1 MSSPSDREYLLTLES
16 VREQAQHVY
25 DAAVN
30 GHLNNFIYDATKLDA
45 AADYVVSLIL
55 RDWKPEMFS
64 QIPPHGR
71 WQHFNAG
78 GVPRLDPLIEQWK
91 THGIDEVEISRRV
104 VDVIVVSVLLDAGA
118 GDHWTFTDRDG
129 VKIGRS
135 EGLAVASLSAFN
147 SNIFGE
153 YCVDARLLAE
163 LDSEKLANA
172 MQSTES
178 NPLLG
183 MESRTELLR
192 RLGRSLLSNKK
203 FYVDDS
209 CRPGHLID
217 YMLKNGSTGDALDF
231 KVLWSLL
238 QDLLIPT
245 WPEGR
250 TTVAGAAIGD
260 AWPLKVL
267 ADQKQVLH
275 IQPFHKLTQWLAY
288 SLTSAIQRLLSKDWV
303 NMDILTGLPEYRN
316 GGLFVDMQVL
326 VLKPEVL
333 EAGLKQSG
341 KTLPEYNADG
351 DVIVEWRAMTV
362 ILLDIVAK
370 MVNEKIAQRCGPG
383 VSLLSLA
390 QILEAGTWK
399 AGRELAKQ
407 HRASLNACS
416 PILMSSDGTLF

>member
-16 VREQAQHVY
+16 VREQARHVY

-78 GVPRLDPLIEQWK
+78 GVPRLDSLIEQWK
-91 THGIDEVEISRRV
+91 TNGIDEIETARRV
-104 VDVIVVSVLLDAGA
+104 IDIIVVSVLLDAGA
-118 GDHWTFTDRDG
+118 GDHWTFTDENG

-147 SNIFGE
+147 SNIFGKS
-153 YCVDARLLAE
+153 CVDAHLLSE
-163 LDSEKLANA
+163 LDSAKLASA
-172 MQSTES
+172 MQSTDT

-192 RLGRSLLSNKK
+192 RLGRSLLSNKG
-203 FYVDDS
+203 FYVDES

-217 YMLKNGSTGDALDF
+217 YMLKNGSAGDAFDF

-260 AWPLKVL
+260 AWPLKIL
-267 ADQKQVLH
+267 ADQKQVLP

-326 VLKPEVL
+326 ALKPEVL

-341 KTLPEYNADG
+341 KTLPEYDAVG

-362 ILLDIVAK
+362 VLLDIVAK
-370 MVNEKIAQRCGPG
+370 MANEKIAQRCGPD
-383 VSLLSLA
+383 VSPLSLA

-407 HRASLNACS
+407 YRASLNACS

>member
-1 MSSPSDREYLLTLES
+1 MSTSSDREYLLTLES
-16 VREQAQHVY
+16 VREQARQVY

-30 GHLNNFIYDATKLDA
+30 DNLNNFIYDATKLDA

-55 RDWKPEMFS
+55 RDWQPEMFGK
-64 QIPPHGR
+64 IPPHGR

-78 GVPRLDPLIEQWK
+78 DVPRLDSLIEQWK
-91 THGIDEVEISRRV
+91 TAGVDEIEISRRV
-104 VDVIVVSVLLDAGA
+104 IDVIVVSVLLDAGA
-118 GDHWTFTDRDG
+118 GDHWTFTEND

-135 EGLAVASLSAFN
+135 EGLAVASLSAFRAG
-147 SNIFGE
+147 IFGK

-163 LDSEKLANA
+163 LDSGKLAAA
-172 MQSTES
+172 MQSTDS

-203 FYVDDS
+203 FYVDES

-217 YMLKNGSTGDALDF
+217 YMLKNGSTGNAFDF
-231 KVLWSLL
+231 KVLWGLL

-250 TTVAGAAIGD
+250 TTVAGVAIGD

-267 ADQKQVLH
+267 ADKQVLP

-288 SLTSAIQRLLSKDWV
+288 SLTSAIQLLLSKDWI
-303 NMDILTGLPEYRN
+303 NMEILTGLPEYRN

-326 VLKPEVL
+326 TLKPDVL

-341 KTLPEYNADG
+341 KTLPEYDAVG

-362 ILLDIVAK
+362 VLLDIVAK
-370 MVNEKIAQRCGPG
+370 MVNDKIAQRYGSS
-383 VSLLSLA
+383 VSPLSLA

-399 AGRELAKQ
+399 AGRELAKE

>member
-104 VDVIVVSVLLDAGA
+104 VDIIVVSVLLDAGA

-153 YCVDARLLAE
+153 SCVDARLLAE

-172 MQSTES
+172 MQ
-178 NPLLG
+178 N
-183 MESRTELLR
+183 
-192 RLGRSLLSNKK
+192 
-203 FYVDDS
+203 
-209 CRPGHLID
+209 

-326 VLKPEVL
+326 ALKPEVL
-333 EAGLKQSG
+333 EAGLKQGG

>member
-1 MSSPSDREYLLTLES
+1 MPCKVQNQIRFLVWKAGLNYCDDLEDLCSRIKNSMS
-16 VREQAQHVY
+16 VRVVGPVISLVRFRFSLQLTILSY
-25 DAAVN
+25 
-30 GHLNNFIYDATKLDA
+30 LD
-45 AADYVVSLIL
+45 YI
-55 RDWKPEMFS
+55 
-64 QIPPHGR
+64 
-71 WQHFNAG
+71 
-78 GVPRLDPLIEQWK
+78 
-91 THGIDEVEISRRV
+91 
-104 VDVIVVSVLLDAGA
+104 
-118 GDHWTFTDRDG
+118 
-129 VKIGRS
+129 
-135 EGLAVASLSAFN
+135 
-147 SNIFGE
+147 
-153 YCVDARLLAE
+153 
-163 LDSEKLANA
+163 
-172 MQSTES
+172 
-178 NPLLG
+178 
-183 MESRTELLR
+183 
-192 RLGRSLLSNKK
+192 
-203 FYVDDS
+203 
-209 CRPGHLID
+209 
-217 YMLKNGSTGDALDF
+217 LKNGSTGDDFDF
-231 KVLWSLL
+231 KILWSLL

-260 AWPLKVL
+260 AWPLKILASQKKVL
-267 ADQKQVLH
+267 P

-326 VLKPEVL
+326 ALKPEVL

-362 ILLDIVAK
+362 VLLDIVAK
-370 MVNEKIAQRCGPG
+370 MVNEKIARRCGPD
-383 VSLLSLA
+383 VSPLSLA